1 VSAPAPAPRGAPV
14 AGALRDR
21 PPDAQNAAMN
31 AANDPLVP
39 AADDGPRPAPPLGAA
54 APSDALFS
62 ALYAELHRLARRE
75 AARAGPGAVVS
86 PTTLLHEAY
95 LDMSQ
100 RDSLAFPDRGRF
112 LAYAARAMR
121 AVAIDRA
128 RADGA
133 QKRGGG
139 LDITSLDTETAE
151 SVADPGMLSDIGA
164 ALDDLATL
172 EPALANVV
180 DLKFF
185 CGFAVAEIAAL
196 QGVSERTVQRQWEK
210 ARLLLYRALGAGR

>member
-1 VSAPAPAPRGAPV
+1 MSAQAPPVGGAQ
-14 AGALRDR
+14 AGAAPRDR
-21 PPDAQNAAMN
+21 PAGEQNGLMS

-39 AADDGPRPAPPLGAA
+39 AADDASHAAPAGPS

-62 ALYAELHRLARRE
+62 ALYSELHRLARRE
-75 AARAGPGAVVS
+75 AARAGPGGVVS

-164 ALDDLATL
+164 ALDELAML

-210 ARLLLYRALGAGR
+210 ARLLLYRALGAGS

>member
-1 VSAPAPAPRGAPV
+1 MSAAHEPEP
-14 AGALRDR
+14 
-21 PPDAQNAAMN
+21 PPDAR
-31 AANDPLVP
+31 
-39 AADDGPRPAPPLGAA
+39 AADVPMRSPC
-54 APSDALFS
+54 PSDVLFTS
-62 ALYAELHRLARRE
+62 LYHELHRLARRE
-75 AARAGPGAVVS
+75 AARAGPGAVLS
-86 PTTLLHEAY
+86 PTTIIHEAY

-100 RDSLAFPDRGRF
+100 RAALAFPDRGHF

-121 AVAIDRA
+121 AVVIDRA
-128 RADGA
+128 RASGA

-151 SVADPGMLSDIGA
+151 RIAEPGLLSDIGA
-164 ALDDLATL
+164 ALDELAAL

-185 CGFAVAEIAAL
+185 CGFSVAEIAAL

-210 ARLLLYRALGAGR
+210 ARLLLYRALGT

>member
-1 VSAPAPAPRGAPV
+1 MPMPPKRGGAGVGGGLREWAP
-14 AGALRDR
+14 DE
-21 PPDAQNAAMN
+21 QNAAMS
-31 AANDPLVP
+31 AANDPSLP
-39 AADDGPRPAPPLGAA
+39 TADVTPRALPAPGT
-54 APSDALFS
+54 APSDALFA
-62 ALYAELHRLARRE
+62 ALYSELHRLARRE
-75 AARAGPGAVVS
+75 ASRAGPGGVVS

-151 SVADPGMLSDIGA
+151 SVADPGMLSEIGA
-164 ALDDLATL
+164 ALDELATL

-185 CGFAVAEIAAL
+185 CGFSVAEIAAL

-210 ARLLLYRALGAGR
+210 ARLLLYRALGTGS

>member
-1 VSAPAPAPRGAPV
+1 VAALPPRRVRATV
-14 AGALRDR
+14 MQLKRSR
-21 PPDAQNAAMN
+21 DAQNASMK
-31 AANDPLVP
+31 AANDPSVP
-39 AADDGPRPAPPLGAA
+39 AGDEHSHAAPPRD
-54 APSDALFS
+54 APASDALFS

-100 RDSLAFPDRGRF
+100 RDALAFPDRGRF

-128 RADGA
+128 RAAGA

-151 SVADPGMLSDIGA
+151 SVADAGMLSDIGA
-164 ALDDLATL
+164 ALDELATL

-185 CGFAVAEIAAL
+185 CGFGVAEIAAL

-210 ARLLLYRALGAGR
+210 ARLLLYRALGAGA